1 MNKLKD
7 YINLSVRVNPNMPD
21 DLIALREVRAHSTR
35 RNYRIMFIF
44 LDSPEDYDGHFVP
57 TPNEII
63 VSHKTSLRLKHLKE
77 KSLK

>member
-7 YINLSVRVNPNMPD
+7 YINLTVRVNPKMPN

-35 RNYRIMFIF
+35 RNYRIMFVF
-44 LDSPEDYDGHFVP
+44 LDDPEDYDGHFVP

-63 VSHKTSLRLKHLKE
+63 VSPKTSLKLKHLKE